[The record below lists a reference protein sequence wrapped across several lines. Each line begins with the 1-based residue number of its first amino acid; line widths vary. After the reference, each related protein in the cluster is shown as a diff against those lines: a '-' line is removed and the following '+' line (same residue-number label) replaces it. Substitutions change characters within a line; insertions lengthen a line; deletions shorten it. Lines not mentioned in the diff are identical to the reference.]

1 MSKPSD
7 LSWISRLT
15 SRRAATPRAPEPADL
30 GTAFGMEV
38 WLDSPAAAEATAP
51 APKPAEPRGWRARRR
66 SRSPCRPRRRLHQ
79 QRPGAR
85 TA

>member
-7 LSWISRLT
+7 LAWISRLT

-51 APKPAEPRGWRARRR
+51 APKPAEPRGWRARWR
-66 SRSPCRPRRRLHQ
+66 SGSAPR
-79 QRPGAR
+79 
-85 TA
+85 